1 MGFLPGAVMLN
12 MSQLHTQN
20 EDNNEGTSGSGTIS
34 MLMKELLSPETQL
47 STGTLQSCKARL
59 QWNSKMGCTCTQCT
73 WTQLLPQSW
82 QTGTT

>member
-1 MGFLPGAVMLN
+1 MLN

-47 STGTLQSCKARL
+47 STGTL
-59 QWNSKMGCTCTQCT
+59 
-73 WTQLLPQSW
+73 
-82 QTGTT
+82 